1 MLLWGFDDDGGGR
14 GGGPRCLC
22 SPFAVPLG
30 VGFGLALDVILFGG
44 FLEGFLLSRSLT
56 HSPLLP
62 LSVWPLFLLLVQC
75 VFA

>member
-44 FLEGFLLSRSLT
+44 FLEGLFFLERKK
-56 HSPLLP
+56 
-62 LSVWPLFLLLVQC
+62 VW
-75 VFA
+75 